1 MSTTQTPE
9 VLTHWKALTNPD
21 YIGAYSLLPGE
32 ERTVEI
38 VSVAKQPV
46 KGTDGKETQCTV
58 ATLKG
63 EKPFILNRTNCKTLT
78 KVFKSPYI
86 ENWKGKKIIIYVDPN
101 VKAFGDVV
109 EALRIRPT
117 APILPTLD
125 PKSPKWPGAVKALK
139 EKVVTVEKIK
149 EQYALTPENEKLLLT
164 EMIKIDQ

>member
-9 VLTHWKALTNPD
+9 TLTHWKLLTDQN
-21 YIGAYSLLPGE
+21 YIGAYSLKPGE
-32 ERTVEI
+32 ERIVEI
-38 VSVAKQPV
+38 HAVSKQPV
-46 KGTDGKETQCTV
+46 KGTDGTEKQCTV

-78 KVFKSPYI
+78 KIFKSPYI

-125 PKSPKWPGAVKALK
+125 PKSPKWSGAVKALK
-139 EKVVTVEKIK
+139 EKIVTVEKIK
-149 EQYALTPENEKLLLT
+149 EQYSLSADNEKLLLT